1 MSAGQFDRS
10 KYESNGG
17 EIYSARVQPETLAA
31 TFGGTANAEPAGAV
45 TAEVSARMRG
55 SRRTI
60 GMNARSVTIAF
71 TGAPPAGYDDDQL
84 LRVPIMTPA
93 LFDSISRG
101 TVGSYLGAACEVV
114 GKNAENA
121 V

>member
-1 MSAGQFDRS
+1 MSAGEFERS
-10 KYESNGG
+10 RYESNGG
-17 EIYSARVQPETLAA
+17 EIYACRVQPETLAA
-31 TFGGTANAEPAGAV
+31 TFGGTANAAPAGTV

-71 TGAPPAGYDDDQL
+71 TGAPPAGYDDDQQI
-84 LRVPIMTPA
+84 RVPIMTPGLYDA
-93 LFDSISRG
+93 ITKNSAA
-101 TVGSYLGAACEVV
+101 SYLGAAAIVI
-114 GKNAENA
+114 GKNPEYP